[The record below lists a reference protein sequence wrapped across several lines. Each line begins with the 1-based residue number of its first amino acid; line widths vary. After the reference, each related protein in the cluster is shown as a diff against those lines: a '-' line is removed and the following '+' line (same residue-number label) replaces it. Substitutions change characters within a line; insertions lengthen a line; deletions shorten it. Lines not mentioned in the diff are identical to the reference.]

1 MKHMNTKGALVPHLV
16 VFLLLL
22 ILKND
27 GFSYII
33 PKINTE
39 VAICLSHHKYEAI
52 KYFSLTSC
60 NISYSYTYITLL
72 ILHLCL

>member
-1 MKHMNTKGALVPHLV
+1 MAYIFRIYKHEYKAINVLALRFVIN
-16 VFLLLL
+16 L
-22 ILKND
+22 I
-27 GFSYII
+27 SYISGI
-33 PKINTE
+33 SLLAK
-39 VAICLSHHKYEAI
+39 HKYEAI